1 MSITYLDLSNYKNKL
16 QLDREDHLA
25 ESVMPL
31 TDKQKLSLY
40 KKSQK
45 SGYSTDILEE
55 VYRRGHLIW
64 KPELFEGTR
73 EQFAF
78 DRVNSFISGGF
89 AVDLDSDLL
98 EKEVWD
104 KPNPKQAAGK
114 SEKLSAAGKAKAKA
128 RAKAAGRPY
137 PNMVDNI
144 WAARNEEYTGA
155 EIVSKDKNQSSSRFI
170 GTKSLSDV
178 YKKDTPGQE
187 VKENTISVIKSI
199 VSETI
204 YESKTDKLFAEEI
217 VTTGE
222 RSSGPHGPLF
232 RGRAA
237 VKNAS
242 FNYGNNGQID
252 SYVERKNKSSGDITS
267 SSETVQKNPMDTYT
281 SSIRATSN
289 PKKPGEYKNMSSN
302 QTSSVN
308 IVRENSAYDITK
320 RVVSDALK
328 EATYKGKTVP
338 LNKPMK
344 GDVKKSKVYVD
355 PDGDGK
361 AQKVNFGDK
370 NMSIKKNQP
379 GRKKSYCAR
388 SGGQG
393 NLTNKTSANYWSRR
407 AWDC

>member
-25 ESVMPL
+25 ESAVSL

-178 YKKDTPGQE
+178 YKKDTPGQDT
-187 VKENTISVIKSI
+187 VNTIKSV
-199 VSETI
+199 
-204 YESKTDKLFAEEI
+204 
-217 VTTGE
+217 
-222 RSSGPHGPLF
+222 
-232 RGRAA
+232 
-237 VKNAS
+237 
-242 FNYGNNGQID
+242 
-252 SYVERKNKSSGDITS
+252 
-267 SSETVQKNPMDTYT
+267 
-281 SSIRATSN
+281 
-289 PKKPGEYKNMSSN
+289 
-302 QTSSVN
+302 VN
-308 IVRENSAYDITK
+308 
-320 RVVSDALK
+320 

>member
-1 MSITYLDLSNYKNKL
+1 MSKYLDLSSYKNNI
-16 QLDREDHLA
+16 QLEREKHLA
-25 ESVMPL
+25 ESAVSL
-31 TDKQKLSLY
+31 TNKQKLSLY

-55 VYRRGHLIW
+55 VYRRGHMIW
-64 KPELFEGTR
+64 KAELFEGSR

-89 AVDLDSDLL
+89 AADLDADLT

-104 KPNPKQAAGK
+104 KPNPKQEAGK
-114 SEKLSAAGKAKAKA
+114 SEKLSPSAKAKAKA

-155 EIVSKDKNQSSSRFI
+155 EKVSKNKNDPSSRFV
-170 GTKSLSDV
+170 GTTSYTNILAA
-178 YKKDTPGQE
+178 DTPGQSSLIKN
-187 VKENTISVIKSI
+187 VKKV
-199 VSETI
+199 
-204 YESKTDKLFAEEI
+204 
-217 VTTGE
+217 
-222 RSSGPHGPLF
+222 
-232 RGRAA
+232 
-237 VKNAS
+237 
-242 FNYGNNGQID
+242 
-252 SYVERKNKSSGDITS
+252 
-267 SSETVQKNPMDTYT
+267 
-281 SSIRATSN
+281 
-289 PKKPGEYKNMSSN
+289 
-302 QTSSVN
+302 VN
-308 IVRENSAYDITK
+308 
-320 RVVSDALK
+320 

-370 NMSIKKNQP
+370 NMTIKKNQP
-379 GRKKSYCAR
+379 ARKKSYCAR
-388 SGGQG
+388 SSGQG
-393 NLTNKTSANYWSRR
+393 NLNDKTSANYWSRK